1 MGSAVPR
8 GRVLSVLRWP
18 DHPPEPGRAAG
29 SRQALPGR
37 PPAARD
43 GLALRQRAKAH
54 VDPKPPGVSPRHG
67 GGCGGA
73 AWDQPGTAR
82 RPGAAERDHS
92 VSKDEVSPPQA
103 TFLIDP
109 AEPEQL
115 QKLLARHGITLQH
128 RLGQNF
134 LVDPQTRD
142 AIAEAAGTNSDDEVL
157 EVGAGAGT
165 LTIALAPRCRRLV
178 AVELDLR
185 LIPVLRDV
193 LAGHA
198 NVEVVKSDILRFD
211 VASAFPNGGE
221 VVAGNIPYNLTGAL
235 IRKLLDHPPRPR
247 RLSLVVQKEVA
258 ERWTATTGASL
269 ATVAVQVFAEA
280 RLGFTI
286 PASAF
291 TPAPRVDSALVVLE
305 VREKPAVEVQD
316 METFFRFVEA
326 MFQFRRK
333 QIGGTL
339 ARIAQA
345 ASTDAASRLRE
356 LGIDP
361 VRRPQTLNLRE
372 WEELYRAFNPRF
384 GR

>member
-1 MGSAVPR
+1 M
-8 GRVLSVLRWP
+8 
-18 DHPPEPGRAAG
+18 
-29 SRQALPGR
+29 
-37 PPAARD
+37 
-43 GLALRQRAKAH
+43 
-54 VDPKPPGVSPRHG
+54 
-67 GGCGGA
+67 
-73 AWDQPGTAR
+73 
-82 RPGAAERDHS
+82 
-92 VSKDEVSPPQA
+92 
-103 TFLIDP
+103 IDP
-109 AEPEQL
+109 ADLQQL
-115 QKLLARHGITLQH
+115 ERLLQRHGITLQH

-142 AIAEAAGTNSDDEVL
+142 AIAEAAGTNGDDEVL

-193 LAGHA
+193 LAGHT

-211 VASAFPNGGE
+211 VASAFPKGGE

-280 RLGFTI
+280 RVVMTI
-286 PASAF
+286 PASSF
-291 TPAPRVDSALVVLE
+291 TPAPRVDSALVTLE
-305 VREKPAVEVQD
+305 VRERPAVDVDD
-316 METFFRFVEA
+316 MENFFRFVEA

-345 ASTDAASRLRE
+345 PSVDTAARLRE

-361 VRRPQTLNLRE
+361 VRRPQTLTLPE